1 MERQG
6 IWLKHSVHRFTYYTI
21 FFFFITSTS
30 SCLSNSKKK
39 IALPKG
45 ESRAEW
51 WQRMLNRAEK
61 DHEIYGAFDVSKDTI
76 ILLRRSVGI
85 ELSAD
90 NSKTW
95 KWLGKKIFRID
106 EFTIDD
112 KGIWW
117 GLERWM
123 GIHEP
128 SYCRMHSSNDA
139 GQTWTTYEF
148 NTSIF
153 FPFHINSKPRQPLE
167 VIDGWSKKV
176 HRLVGGDASQN
187 WRFIKQLP
195 DNDNDI
201 TDLSVGNYFISNDN
215 DHNKLY
221 VKRQNG
227 KTDTLMSFTKAYNIY
242 EMELSKNTIY
252 VAGPD
257 TSGKNSYFA
266 VIKNEK
272 LLHEF
277 TIPGGD
283 INLIKTQFN
292 HIYLTSTDGAYQYKN
307 NSVVNIYK

>member
-1 MERQG
+1 M
-6 IWLKHSVHRFTYYTI
+6 HSLIYYAI

-45 ESRAEW
+45 ESQAAW
-51 WQRMLNRAEK
+51 WRRILIRAEK
-61 DHEIYGAFDVSKDTI
+61 DREIYGAFDVSEDTI
-76 ILLRRSVGI
+76 VLLRRSVGI

-90 NSKTW
+90 DGKTW
-95 KWLGKKIFRID
+95 KWLGKTIYRID

-139 GQTWTTYEF
+139 GKTWITYEF

-153 FPFHINSKPRQPLE
+153 FPFHINSKPHRPLE
-167 VIDGWSKKV
+167 VIDGWSKKI
-176 HRLVGGDASQN
+176 HRLTGNDASQN

-201 TDLSVGNYFISNDN
+201 TDLSVRNYFISSDN
-215 DHNKLY
+215 GHNKLY
-221 VKRQNG
+221 VKRPNG
-227 KTDTLMSFTKAYNIY
+227 TTDTLASFTKADNLYK
-242 EMELSKNTIY
+242 MQMDKNTIY

-257 TSGKNSYFA
+257 TSGKDSYFA

-272 LLHEF
+272 LLREF
-277 TIPGGD
+277 TISGGD
-283 INLIKTQFN
+283 INLTKTQFN

-307 NSVVNIYK
+307 SAIVNIYK